1 MPGVPQPPPAFDPA
15 ASTKPHP
22 ALWTYYAI
30 TCLCTIVAWPF
41 LLPYYYFRY
50 HTLTYRFDEEGIHM
64 AWGILFRHEI
74 NLTYRRIQDI
84 NVTRGILQRW
94 LGLANV
100 TIQTASASSAA
111 MVIEGIPDYEGLR
124 DFLYLRMRGARGD
137 APAAGAISNGADDAG
152 AGDADSE
159 LAAALREVRD
169 ELAGLREDLRRGR
182 SGGGGGSA

>member
-1 MPGVPQPPPAFDPA
+1 MPGVPQPPPAFDPKTA
-15 ASTKPHP
+15 TKPHP
-22 ALWTYYAI
+22 ALFTYYFV
-30 TCLCTIVAWPF
+30 TCVCTIVLWPF

-50 HTLTYRFDEEGIHM
+50 HTLTYRFDEEGVHM
-64 AWGILFRHEI
+64 AWGILFRTEI

-111 MVIEGIPDYEGLR
+111 MVIEGIPDYQGLR

-137 APAAGAISNGADDAG
+137 TPPDSPAQTAAPARDDQ
-152 AGDADSE
+152 
-159 LAAALREVRD
+159 LASALRDVRD
-169 ELAGLREDLRRGR
+169 ELAALREDLRRSR
-182 SGGGGGSA
+182 GGSQ

>member
-1 MPGVPQPPPAFDPA
+1 MPGVPQPPPAFDPKA
-15 ASTKPHP
+15 ATKPHP
-22 ALWTYYAI
+22 ALWTYYI
-30 TCLCTIVAWPF
+30 VTCLCTIVAWPF

-100 TIQTASASSAA
+100 SIQTASASSAA
-111 MVIEGIPDYEGLR
+111 MVLEGIPDYEGLR

-137 APAAGAISNGADDAG
+137 APVQAGEAREVTSDH
-152 AGDADSE
+152 ADSE

-169 ELAGLREDLRRGR
+169 ELVGLREDLRRTR
-182 SGGGGGSA
+182 SSGGGGSA